1 MLSSLF
7 YKQCPKRRLDNPSPI
22 AESANLRERQDNS
35 SGEIK
40 SWINLDESDHKIT
53 ANASLEVLVPQSRY
67 VTIELV
73 KGVNVELGDI
83 SNTPNVKA
91 KPLEMESAV
100 LVRIFRVCCQDDII
114 VPKVQLD
121 VIQSFFCDLGSCTNK
136 DGPLC

>member
-7 YKQCPKRRLDNPSPI
+7 NKQYPKRRLDSPSPI
-22 AESANLRERQDNS
+22 AESVNPRERHDNS
-35 SGEIK
+35 SGENQNRI
-40 SWINLDESDHKIT
+40 SLDESDHKIT

-100 LVRIFRVCCQDDII
+100 LVRIFRVCYQDDII
-114 VPKVQLD
+114 VPNAFGLNDTLYV
-121 VIQSFFCDLGSCTNK
+121 
-136 DGPLC
+136 

>member
-7 YKQCPKRRLDNPSPI
+7 YKQCPKQRLDSPSPI
-22 AESANLRERQDNS
+22 AESANPRERQDNS

-67 VTIELV
+67 VTIELE

-100 LVRIFRVCCQDDII
+100 LVRIFRVCYQDDII
-114 VPKVQLD
+114 VPNAFGLNDTLYV
-121 VIQSFFCDLGSCTNK
+121 
-136 DGPLC
+136 

>member
-1 MLSSLF
+1 M
-7 YKQCPKRRLDNPSPI
+7 
-22 AESANLRERQDNS
+22 
-35 SGEIK
+35 SGKIIHRAKIK
-40 SWINLDESDHKIT
+40 NRINLNESDRKIA
-53 ANASLEVLVPQSRY
+53 ANASLEVLLPQSRY

-83 SNTPNVKA
+83 SNTLNVKA

-100 LVRIFRVCCQDDII
+100 LVRIFRVCYQDDII